1 MAIIERGILGGFSNK
16 IGNVVGSSWK
26 GIAIMKSLPL
36 SVANPR
42 TAAQVNQ
49 RNKFSGCVAFASSIL
64 GSTIKPLWDRFAQKQ
79 SGYNAFI
86 QKNVSTFEDNGT
98 LENSSAM
105 VLGEG
110 KLGFVAELSA
120 SEATTTDT
128 IRCTINRVQGS
139 AFDQATDQY
148 YITVFNRATQKII
161 YSGESG
167 QVGLESYEVLTTGWD
182 IGNNIDVWINRRS
195 LDGTQVGSTG
205 YATFLAIL

>member
-86 QKNVSTFEDNGT
+86 QRNVATFENDGT
-98 LENSSAM
+98 LTDSSAM

-110 KLGFVAELSA
+110 KLGFVAELIA
-120 SEATTTDT
+120 GATNPTGTVQC
-128 IRCTINRVQGS
+128 IIQRVQSS

-148 YITVFNRATQKII
+148 YITVFNQTTQKII

-167 QVGLESYEVLTTGWD
+167 TVGESFYNVLTTGFSSND
-182 IGNNIDVWINRRS
+182 IIDVWINRRS
-195 LDGTQVGSTG
+195 LDGTQVGNTG
-205 YATFLAIL
+205 YDQFQAP